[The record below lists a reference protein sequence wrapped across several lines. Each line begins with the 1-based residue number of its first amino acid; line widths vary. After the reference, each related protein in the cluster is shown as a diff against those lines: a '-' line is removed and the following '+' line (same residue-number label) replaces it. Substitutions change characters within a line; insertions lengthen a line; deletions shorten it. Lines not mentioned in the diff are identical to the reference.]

1 MPKRV
6 KLLSLLFLALFT
18 VFASVSHAW
27 PECGAQAA
35 YYTTLYSD
43 ATHQTQVGYIYP
55 ECHPY
60 YCIWYHLVGT
70 YSQYGVDE
78 YAFTC
83 VDGYQQEL

>member
-1 MPKRV
+1 MPKSV
-6 KLLSLLFLALFT
+6 KLLLLSMALVM

-43 ATHQTQVGYIYP
+43 ATHQTVVGYIWP

-60 YCIWYHLVGT
+60 YCILYHLSGT

-83 VDGYQQEL
+83 VDGQIEPL